1 MTVQSYLCRLL
12 SAIKC
17 SLLVSTDKN
26 LTATASGTTIDGD
39 DCSNSSQDSDQEPV
53 RSSRRKIYIVD
64 SDTSDDENSN
74 TNTKG
79 RALPLLDS
87 SSPEPESPRDKRAKK
102 RKASTDTS
110 SQQTPH
116 KDRRMG
122 SSTSKNLH
130 VAASASPRVNMP
142 SGSRSNPRGSSSK
155 KDKENAPEIRPS
167 GSSTK
172 KKKLFDAS
180 SSSSSQNDSLSSG
193 QLLNEEEVARVLEDV
208 SQLAVI
214 TPARRQLFLEQ
225 LDKLV
230 GWKRDTPGR
239 HFFCRVC
246 GDRTRTGQHMRN
258 HVEAKHVTG
267 VTHPCPSCS
276 LKSKT
281 LASLNQHLLKQHY

>member
-1 MTVQSYLCRLL
+1 MVPSYFCRLP
-12 SAIKC
+12 SAIKR
-17 SLLVSTDKN
+17 SLFVSTDKN

-53 RSSRRKIYIVD
+53 RSSRRRIRIID
-64 SDTSDDENSN
+64 SDTSDEENSN
-74 TNTKG
+74 TSTKG
-79 RALPLLDS
+79 RPLPLLDS
-87 SSPEPESPRDKRAKK
+87 SSSEPESPRDKRAKK
-102 RKASTDTS
+102 RKASFDTS
-110 SQQTPH
+110 SQQTLQ
-116 KDRRMG
+116 KDRRIG
-122 SSTSKNLH
+122 SSSTSKNLH
-130 VAASASPRVNMP
+130 VAATSPRGNMP

-155 KDKENAPEIRPS
+155 KEKANSPEIRGPS
-167 GSSTK
+167 GLSTK
-172 KKKLFDAS
+172 KKKLFDA
-180 SSSSSQNDSLSSG
+180 SSSSQNDSLSSG
-193 QLLNEEEVARVLEDV
+193 QLLNAEEVAKVLEDV
-208 SQLAVI
+208 SRLALI

-230 GWKRDTPGR
+230 GWKRDAPGR

-258 HVEAKHVTG
+258 HVEAKHVVG

>member
-1 MTVQSYLCRLL
+1 
-12 SAIKC
+12 
-17 SLLVSTDKN
+17 VSSDKN
-26 LTATASGTTIDGD
+26 LTATAFGTTNDGD
-39 DCSNSSQDSDQEPV
+39 DCSNSSEDSEQEPV

-64 SDTSDDENSN
+64 SDSSDEDNSN
-74 TNTKG
+74 TSTKNFEG
-79 RALPLLDS
+79 RVSAIQGRPLSLLDS
-87 SSPEPESPRDKRAKK
+87 SSSEPESPRDKRAKK
-102 RKASTDTS
+102 RKASPPGTS
-110 SQQTPH
+110 RQLTPQ

-122 SSTSKNLH
+122 SSTSKNL
-130 VAASASPRVNMP
+130 AASPRVNMP

-155 KDKENAPEIRPS
+155 MERENAPEKRPS

-180 SSSSSQNDSLSSG
+180 SSSQNDSLSSG
-193 QLLNEEEVARVLEDV
+193 QLLNAEEVARVLEDV

-225 LDKLV
+225 LDRLV

-246 GDRTRTGQHMRN
+246 GERARTGQHMRN
-258 HVEAKHVTG
+258 HVEANHVVG

>member
-1 MTVQSYLCRLL
+1 
-12 SAIKC
+12 
-17 SLLVSTDKN
+17 VSPDKN
-26 LTATASGTTIDGD
+26 PTATASGTTNDGD
-39 DCSNSSQDSDQEPV
+39 DCSNSSEDSDQEPV
-53 RSSRRKIYIVD
+53 QSSRRRICIVD
-64 SDTSDDENSN
+64 SDTSDEENSN
-74 TNTKG
+74 TSTKG
-79 RALPLLDS
+79 RPLPLLDS
-87 SSPEPESPRDKRAKK
+87 SSLEPESPRDKRAKK
-102 RKASTDTS
+102 RKASPGTS
-110 SQQTPH
+110 SQLTPH

-130 VAASASPRVNMP
+130 VAAASPRVNMP

-155 KDKENAPEIRPS
+155 KDKENAPEKIRPS

-180 SSSSSQNDSLSSG
+180 SSSQNDSLSSG
-193 QLLNEEEVARVLEDV
+193 QLLNAEEVAGVLEDV

-225 LDKLV
+225 LDRLV
-230 GWKRDTPGR
+230 GWKRDAPGR

-258 HVEAKHVTG
+258 HVEAKHVVG